1 MKIRHLAVVIG
12 LSASLAA
19 CAISPPPHAA
29 AAAPHPPGQGSHPAA
44 GCPLGRPLPPGEG
57 IAIDYVDF
65 IRLAGRSYLGEPGP
79 IRRSQLSRVISHI
92 RCSLTAE
99 ENGHRGSP
107 PIVNGTA
114 SFLRAGAAVY
124 KIRGYAPGCRVAAY
138 LHGKL
143 HVYLAQRTAHGSHK
157 PVPCAPR
164 RDPAGKAAG
173 NG

>member
-1 MKIRHLAVVIG
+1 MKIGHLAVVIG

-19 CAISPPPHAA
+19 CAASAPPRA
-29 AAAPHPPGQGSHPAA
+29 AAAPHAPGQGSHPAA

-65 IRLAGRSYLGEPGP
+65 IWLAGRSYLGEPGP
-79 IRRSQLSRVISHI
+79 ITRSQLSRVISHV

-99 ENGHRGSP
+99 EDGHRGSP
-107 PIVNGTA
+107 PMVNGTA

-138 LHGKL
+138 LRGRL
-143 HVYLAQRTAHGSHK
+143 HVYLAQRTAHGSQE
-157 PVPCAPR
+157 PAPCPPR
-164 RDPAGKAAG
+164 RDPARQSAG
-173 NG
+173 HG